1 MNYNTETD
9 KMELD
14 AEDICVKRS
23 CGKQIYGCTLYNL
36 IRMMRKDLDIL
47 VRECPD
53 VGGVR
58 E

>member
-1 MNYNTETD
+1 VNYNTQTD
-9 KMELD
+9 KVEFD
-14 AEDICVKRS
+14 SEDICIRES

-53 VGGVR
+53 CGGVK
-58 E
+58 